1 MYKALLYLIMP
12 NAGQVKHG
20 RGHAF
25 DVLEELTG
33 VYYEDGPSGGASDQA
48 AHLLARMTLKE
59 PLVNHG
65 WYAQKSLYTLP
76 LTSSPPNGR
85 IAGQVDPGDGR
96 IPAPRRGRR
105 SPVAD

>member
-76 LTSSPPNGR
+76 LTSSPPNSR
-85 IAGQVDPGDGR
+85 KLPAESIQETEKFLPPGVAA
-96 IPAPRRGRR
+96 AP
-105 SPVAD
+105 P